1 MDRNYYQY
9 FSYLNGRTVF
19 LSHHSAKDVKVS
31 DLAPLTIT
39 ATVTALPPDYVRMER
54 QLAAAE
60 RLYQRLREYTQS
72 MDSPSYTIL
81 EELLEDYANA
91 KEPQ

>member
-1 MDRNYYQY
+1 MDDN
-9 FSYLNGRTVF
+9 
-19 LSHHSAKDVKVS
+19 D
-31 DLAPLTIT
+31 
-39 ATVTALPPDYVRMER
+39 LPPHLEAGRIYPVNYENGKVVTMVLKANFDRMER

-81 EELLEDYANA
+81 EELLDDYANA
-91 KEPQ
+91 KETQ